1 LLVSLSR
8 GLSLRGFEVRS
19 CDAAGGAYEQLETR
33 WPEVMVLDVA
43 MPGMDGVTFCRLVR
57 DKFTT
62 PILMLTAKDAVEE
75 RVTGLEAGADD
86 YLVKPFALDEVVA
99 RIHALLRRHQPAG
112 AVQTAWQ
119 GIAIDRETW
128 SATRDGVE
136 LELTATE
143 FKLLEALLERPGRVC
158 TREHLLESAWGTS
171 DAGTSNVVDAHV
183 ANLRKKLEAN
193 GGARLIQTVRRV
205 GYKLALE

>member
-1 LLVSLSR
+1 LNSTLSQPRRVLLVDDDRALLVSLSR

-19 CDAAGGAYEQLETR
+19 CDAAGGAYEQLEAR

-99 RIHALLRRHQPAG
+99 RIHALLRRHQPVT
-112 AVQTAWQ
+112 AVQSAWQ
-119 GIAIDRETW
+119 GIAIDRET
-128 SATRDGVE
+128 
-136 LELTATE
+136 
-143 FKLLEALLERPGRVC
+143 
-158 TREHLLESAWGTS
+158 
-171 DAGTSNVVDAHV
+171 
-183 ANLRKKLEAN
+183 
-193 GGARLIQTVRRV
+193 
-205 GYKLALE
+205 

>member
-1 LLVSLSR
+1 
-8 GLSLRGFEVRS
+8 
-19 CDAAGGAYEQLETR
+19 
-33 WPEVMVLDVA
+33 
-43 MPGMDGVTFCRLVR
+43 
-57 DKFTT
+57 
-62 PILMLTAKDAVEE
+62 
-75 RVTGLEAGADD
+75 
-86 YLVKPFALDEVVA
+86 
-99 RIHALLRRHQPAG
+99 
-112 AVQTAWQ
+112 
-119 GIAIDRETW
+119 
-128 SATRDGVE
+128 VE

-183 ANLRKKLEAN
+183 ANLRKKLEAK

>member
-1 LLVSLSR
+1 
-8 GLSLRGFEVRS
+8 VRS
-19 CDAAGGAYEQLETR
+19 CDAPGGAYEELETR
-33 WPEVMVLDVA
+33 WPEVMVLDVT

-57 DKFTT
+57 DKYTT
-62 PILMLTAKDAVEE
+62 PILMLTAKDAVED

-99 RIHALLRRHQPAG
+99 RIHALLRRHQPAPV
-112 AVQTAWQ
+112 VQSAWE
-119 GIAIDRETW
+119 GLAIDRETW

-136 LELTATE
+136 LDLTATE

-158 TREHLLESAWGTS
+158 TREHLLERAWGTS
-171 DAGTSNVVDAHV
+171 DAGSSNIVDAHV
-183 ANLRKKLEAN
+183 ANLRRKLEAE
-193 GGARLIQTVRRV
+193 GRVRLIQTVRRV